1 VVTTSWSGAIGRYHA
16 GEARV
21 EERHDV
27 LVYTSAHLITP
38 VAIAG
43 PVLVRLTAA
52 TSARDTDFT
61 AKLVDVEP
69 DGYCAT
75 SPRDHPLPPP

>member
-1 VVTTSWSGAIGRYHA
+1 MTLTAWTGGVQDQ
-16 GEARV
+16 ARV

-43 PVLVRLTAA
+43 PGLVRLTAA
-52 TSARDTDFT
+52 TGARDTDFT
-61 AKLVDVEP
+61 ASSSTSSPTATAL
-69 DGYCAT
+69 T
-75 SPRDHPLPPP
+75 SPRDHPLPLP